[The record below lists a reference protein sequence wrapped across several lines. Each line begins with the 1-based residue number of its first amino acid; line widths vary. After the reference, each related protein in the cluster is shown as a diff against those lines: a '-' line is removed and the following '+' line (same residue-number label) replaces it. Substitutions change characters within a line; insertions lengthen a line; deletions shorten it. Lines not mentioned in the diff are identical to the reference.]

1 MVSQFKLKDEKTVI
15 YGNVYTPE
23 GDISDSVIIL
33 SHEFG
38 MNMLSAA
45 RYAKKLC
52 KAGFKTYIFDFLG
65 SGAGKSKGRKST
77 EMSVLTECEDL
88 TRVLDYVKEQ
98 EPNRKIILGGC
109 SQGGF
114 VSALLAAKRNH
125 DVEKLFLLYPAF
137 CIPDDARRG
146 CIIGKKIDTEN
157 IPEKFTALGYVK
169 LGRKYVEEARSL
181 EPWREIEN
189 FSKPVLILHGDHDG
203 IVPLSYS
210 EKAEAVY
217 SNSELYIYRGAG
229 HVFPRKKDVDRAVS
243 NIVAFI
249 NGYKEALTVD
259 VKITGIKLRKNK
271 LLISFGGNSVGEHFK
286 GKILDGAV
294 DTWIFKGLKC
304 ISKKAEYTITADTG
318 NIHIVNADVGN
329 GWTPLVT
336 ADKPCGFDFGDCYA
350 IVKQRT
356 KGPLVRIFARKQ

>member
-15 YGNVYTPE
+15 YGKVYTPE

-38 MNMLSAA
+38 MNMLSTA

-88 TRVLDYVKEQ
+88 SRVLDYVKEQ

-114 VSALLAAKRNH
+114 VSALLAVKRNH

-210 EKAEAVY
+210 EKAEEIYPNANLLVY
-217 SNSELYIYRGAG
+217 HGAR
-229 HVFPRKKDVDRAVS
+229 HMFPRRKDVIRAVLD
-243 NIVAFI
+243 VAEFI
-249 NGYKEALTVD
+249 RG
-259 VKITGIKLRKNK
+259 
-271 LLISFGGNSVGEHFK
+271 
-286 GKILDGAV
+286 
-294 DTWIFKGLKC
+294 
-304 ISKKAEYTITADTG
+304 
-318 NIHIVNADVGN
+318 
-329 GWTPLVT
+329 
-336 ADKPCGFDFGDCYA
+336 
-350 IVKQRT
+350 
-356 KGPLVRIFARKQ
+356 

>member
-1 MVSQFKLKDEKTVI
+1 MVIKFKLKDEQTIICGK
-15 YGNVYTPE
+15 VYTSKA
-23 GDISDSVIIL
+23 DKSDSVIIL

-38 MNMLSAA
+38 MNMLSTA

-52 KAGFKTYIFDFLG
+52 KAGFDTYIFDFLG

-88 TRVLDYVKEQ
+88 SRVLDYVKEQ

-157 IPEKFTALGYVK
+157 IPEKFTALGYVR
-169 LGRKYVEEARSL
+169 LGKKYVEEAKML
-181 EPWREIEN
+181 EPWGEIAG
-189 FSKPVLILHGDHDG
+189 FDKPVLILHGDKDD

-210 EKAEAVY
+210 QKTKEIYPNARLSVY
-217 SNSELYIYRGAG
+217 NGAR
-229 HVFPRKKDVDRAVS
+229 HVFPRKKDVTRAVED
-243 NIVAFI
+243 VAAFI
-249 NGYKEALTVD
+249 NGYDKTAMA
-259 VKITGIKLRKNK
+259 
-271 LLISFGGNSVGEHFK
+271 FVGEN
-286 GKILDGAV
+286 
-294 DTWIFKGLKC
+294 T
-304 ISKKAEYTITADTG
+304 
-318 NIHIVNADVGN
+318 
-329 GWTPLVT
+329 
-336 ADKPCGFDFGDCYA
+336 
-350 IVKQRT
+350 
-356 KGPLVRIFARKQ
+356 